1 MAPKSILKKTASD
14 VAAKPAAKTRE
25 ERHREIAL
33 YHANLIQSQKDVEAA
48 ITTSIETLIDFPS
61 SPSSTSAH
69 PATADIE
76 EFTRL
81 IYIFTPSD
89 YDDLIEERRI
99 DHRCGYVFCTNAP
112 KTTPGGRLKI
122 VGGSSANAKIVAR
135 NKAEAW
141 CSKACAKRA
150 LFVKVQLMEE
160 PAWSRR
166 AGSGP
171 ELEILTA
178 DVESEIASKKEG
190 RLDVEGDDLEGKMRE
205 LALERGDGEK
215 PARSAGMVSDV
226 VVERD
231 AVKVPTA
238 PVHDGEEKGDAI
250 EGYVPIG
257 NSKKDAAG
265 ADEGLGDRELNI

>member
-1 MAPKSILKKTASD
+1 MAPKSILKKTTSD
-14 VAAKPAAKTRE
+14 LAANPTAKTRE

-48 ITTSIETLIDFPS
+48 ITTAIETLIDFPTT
-61 SPSSTSAH
+61 PSSTSAN
-69 PATADIE
+69 PAAEDID
-76 EFTRL
+76 EFTKL

-99 DHRCGYVFCTNAP
+99 DHRCGYVFCGNAP
-112 KTTPGGRLKI
+112 KTTQGGRLKI
-122 VGGSSANAKIVAR
+122 VGGSSASAKIVAR
-135 NKAEAW
+135 QKAEAW

-171 ELEILTA
+171 ELDILTA
-178 DVESEIASKKEG
+178 DVEKEMASKQER
-190 RLDVEGDDLEGKMRE
+190 RLDVEGDELEGKLKE

-231 AVKVPTA
+231 AVKVPAA
-238 PVHDGEEKGDAI
+238 PARGDEDNGDAV
-250 EGYVPIG
+250 EGYVPLWK
-257 NSKKDAAG
+257 SKKGREDAE
-265 ADEGLGDRELNI
+265 DDLGDRELNI